1 MFEKKTES
9 DEQHDATHSE
19 HAAEGH
25 DDHGDDHH
33 GHAVPMTTL
42 VGVFVALM
50 VLTFLTVAAT
60 WIELGEFNVWL
71 ALLIAFVKAVYV
83 ALYFMHLRWDSP
95 FNGLVLA
102 ASLAFVVLFI
112 GITLMDSQQ
121 YQPVIREL
129 ILNPPRTPGQ

>member
-1 MFEKKTES
+1 
-9 DEQHDATHSE
+9 
-19 HAAEGH
+19 
-25 DDHGDDHH
+25 
-33 GHAVPMTTL
+33 MTTL